1 MQWFKILL
9 TLVIFRIFTG
19 CSEHPVPVE
28 QHHET
33 PVVVPLPEPM
43 APPAEKK
50 IVGGSCDGC
59 ELMYVGMPDSIPSI
73 DTSEGWKEKGKKILI
88 SGTVYKLNGISP
100 APNVIMYYWQT
111 DSKGLYSPGKG
122 MNELALRHG
131 HIRGWVKTDENGHYS
146 LYTIRPAPYPN
157 GNIPAH
163 IHLSIK
169 EPDLDNEYYIDE
181 MVFDDDK
188 LLTPEHLRAVE
199 NRGGSGILHFTLKD
213 HLQTARHDIILG
225 KNIPD
230 YPAITDPL
238 EPSGL
243 EIGEVDPSFTPYHAV
258 GPDKGTWT
266 CPLCKYGG
274 YYGILFFVGNHPN
287 WGDIRKWVV
296 FLEQE
301 CVTRSTYMKA
311 FFVYGNETNYNEASR
326 IRELEDIGNELDIKN
341 VALTIVP
348 SLTDT
353 TTEVFFNKINPDVE
367 NTFIVY
373 QQGEIIDKY
382 VNLPPTPDNY
392 KRIVSSVE
400 NTMKEFLNIK
410 APRHQ

>member
-1 MQWFKILL
+1 MQWFKII
-9 TLVIFRIFTG
+9 LVVVVFRIIAG
-19 CSEHPVPVE
+19 CSEHAAPDA
-28 QHHET
+28 QQNET
-33 PVVVPLPEPM
+33 SVAVPLPEPKA
-43 APPAEKK
+43 APEEIR

-59 ELMYVGMPDSIPSI
+59 ELMYVGMPDSIQSI

-88 SGTVYKLNGISP
+88 TGTVYKLNSITP

-111 DSKGLYSPGKG
+111 DAKGLYSPKKG
-122 MNELALRHG
+122 MNELAIRHG
-131 HIRGWVKTDENGHYS
+131 HIRGWVKTDEQGHYS

-163 IHLSIK
+163 IHLSIR

-188 LLTPEHLRAVE
+188 LLTPDYLGSVE
-199 NRGGSGILHFTLKD
+199 NRGGSGILHFVLKD
-213 HLQTARHDIILG
+213 HLQTATHDIILG

-230 YPAITDPL
+230 YPAITSPS

-243 EIGEVDPSFTPYHAV
+243 EVGEVDPSFTPYHAY

-274 YYGILFFVGNHPN
+274 YHGILFFVGNHPN
-287 WGDIRKWVV
+287 WHDIEKWVV

-301 CVTRSTYMKA
+301 SVARNAYLKA
-311 FFVYGNETNYNEASR
+311 FFVYGNENNYSQQTREK
-326 IRELEDIGNELDIKN
+326 ELEAMGDDLDIKY
-341 VALTIVP
+341 VALTFVP
-348 SLTDT
+348 SMTDT
-353 TTEVFFNKINPDVE
+353 ATEVFFNKINPNVE

-382 VNLPPTPDNY
+382 VNLTATPDNY
-392 KRIVSSVE
+392 KRIISSIE
-400 NTMKEFLNIK
+400 NTMTEYLNIK